1 MPPFHI
7 SESWCNIR
15 TDNWAC
21 LPSPL
26 HSAPSNRLT
35 VPPLWQQWE
44 YLGGSALIAKWGSCK
59 GTSKSGWRRGHPR
72 GRERGLSQFHGPVG
86 CISNAW
92 GKERWLW
99 LKLDKP
105 HDRWVSRGTEATS
118 REPKEFYCSSSLQ
131 HGNGSALLLRTPPS
145 LMWLLERLSANGISP
160 S

>member
-1 MPPFHI
+1 MPSFHI
-7 SESWCNIR
+7 SESWCSIR

-72 GRERGLSQFHGPVG
+72 GRERGLLQFHGPVG

-105 HDRWVSRGTEATS
+105 HDRWVSRGTGDKSGAKKSFTVPHHCDMGMVQCCCLELF
-118 REPKEFYCSSSLQ
+118 R
-131 HGNGSALLLRTPPS
+131 LRCDF
-145 LMWLLERLSANGISP
+145 LSVCRQME
-160 S
+160 